1 MVANP
6 KDAIVPNNFL
16 TELFLDKHV
25 DFLSNYDS
33 NQTTKYDYAMSES
46 LRMSG
51 IYWAV
56 TALDIMNGKEKM
68 DKAEVKIYKVYSC
81 NCFDINTMSLRYEIV
96 IWFITSCFYQ
106 RIPFDILLINT
117 N

>member
-6 KDAIVPNNFL
+6 KDAIVPNNCL

-33 NQTTKYDYAMSES
+33 NKTTKYDYAMSES

-68 DKAEVKIYKVYSC
+68 DKTEEKNISKATLVIAQILK
-81 NCFDINTMSLRYEIV
+81 TMPLRHEIV
-96 IWFITSCFYQ
+96 IWCIIS
-106 RIPFDILLINT
+106 RS
-117 N
+117 

>member
-6 KDAIVPNNFL
+6 KDAIVPNNCL

-33 NQTTKYDYAMSES
+33 NKATKYDYAMSES

-68 DKAEVKIYKVYSC
+68 DKAEVKLYKVYSC
-81 NCFDINTMSLRYEIV
+81 NCSDIKTMSLRYEIV
-96 IWFITSCFYQ
+96 IWFITCRS
-106 RIPFDILLINT
+106 
-117 N
+117 

>member
-6 KDAIVPNNFL
+6 KDAIVPNNCL

-25 DFLSNYDS
+25 DFLANYDS
-33 NQTTKYDYAMSES
+33 NKTTKYDYAMSES

-68 DKAEVKIYKVYSC
+68 DKIEVKIYQSSC
-81 NCFDINTMSLRYEIV
+81 NCSDIKTMSLRDEIV
-96 IWFITSCFYQ
+96 IWFITS
-106 RIPFDILLINT
+106 RS
-117 N
+117 

>member
-1 MVANP
+1 MIDIRANQIYKMVANP
-6 KDAIVPNNFL
+6 KDAIVPNNCL

-68 DKAEVKIYKVYSC
+68 DKAEVKIYKVYSG
-81 NCFDINTMSLRYEIV
+81 NCSDIKPQIEKL
-96 IWFITSCFYQ
+96 C
-106 RIPFDILLINT
+106 LLDMRL
-117 N
+117 